1 MVMATRIQRLR
12 SQCLAILAR
21 PLNLIWEGGGY
32 FLICELSER
41 NWRALFR
48 AKNAP
53 DARKLLNL
61 RYALNGSQVFP
72 FRKTPLGRHF
82 GGAAEMGPS
91 DSSTIP
97 VGGG

>member
-1 MVMATRIQRLR
+1 MAISTQRLS
-12 SQCLAILAR
+12 SQCLAILAQM
-21 PLNLIWEGGGY
+21 LNLIWEGGGY
-32 FLICELSER
+32 FLICELFER

-61 RYALNGSQVFP
+61 RYALNGSQVFR
-72 FRKTPLGRHF
+72 FWKTLLIRDF
-82 GGAAEMGPS
+82 GGVAEMGSS
-91 DSSTIP
+91 DSSMIR